1 MTELRNSELDA
12 SRFRLRVLVIALV
25 VLLAFG
31 LVFARLWVL
40 QVQRHEDLAD
50 QAESNRTAVVP
61 IVPSRGQIL
70 DRNGVVLA
78 TNYSAYT
85 LEITRSRGVNVDE
98 TIAAL
103 SEVVDIQPR
112 DKRRFKRLVEES
124 RSFESLPIRT
134 RLTEEEVARFTA
146 QRWRFPGVDIK
157 ARLFRTYPLGEVGS
171 HAIGY
176 IGRINQKEKERI
188 EDSDDAANYRGT
200 EYIGKLGV
208 EQSYER
214 ELHGITGVEL
224 METSAGGRAVR
235 KLHSQPATPG
245 NSVMLSIDIKL
256 QKLVEDLYGERRG
269 ALVALDPRNGEI
281 LALVSKPTFDP
292 NLFVEGI
299 DQENWQALNESIN
312 KPLLN
317 RALRGTYPPG
327 STYKPFMALA
337 ALELKK
343 RAAHTVVNDP
353 GFYTFGGRTFR
364 SHEGGLG
371 GVDMVRAIQFS
382 SNTYFYSLGV
392 EMGVDAIHDFMAPF
406 GFGQIT
412 GVDLGGEV
420 RGVLPSTA
428 WKRAT
433 YKRPETRRWYQ
444 GETVSLGIGQGY
456 NNFTMLQLA
465 LAQATLV
472 NGGIRYRPH
481 VGKAVRNAVTGE
493 ITPIEQPPGHNLGFA
508 AKNIEVVLRG
518 LVAVNEAGTGRRVF
532 AGAPYSSGGKTGT
545 AQAVS
550 LGQNVKYNAKALEE
564 HKRDH
569 SLFAAFAPADNPR
582 IAVALIVEN
591 AGFGAAS
598 AAPITR
604 RVFDYWLLGLYP
616 SEEDIAATAKGLTS
630 APIGTP
636 RQAHEVELATVS
648 EPRP

>member
-299 DQENWQALNESIN
+299 DQ
-312 KPLLN
+312 
-317 RALRGTYPPG
+317 
-327 STYKPFMALA
+327 
-337 ALELKK
+337 
-343 RAAHTVVNDP
+343 
-353 GFYTFGGRTFR
+353 
-364 SHEGGLG
+364 
-371 GVDMVRAIQFS
+371 
-382 SNTYFYSLGV
+382 
-392 EMGVDAIHDFMAPF
+392 
-406 GFGQIT
+406 
-412 GVDLGGEV
+412 
-420 RGVLPSTA
+420 
-428 WKRAT
+428 
-433 YKRPETRRWYQ
+433 
-444 GETVSLGIGQGY
+444 
-456 NNFTMLQLA
+456 
-465 LAQATLV
+465 
-472 NGGIRYRPH
+472 
-481 VGKAVRNAVTGE
+481 
-493 ITPIEQPPGHNLGFA
+493 
-508 AKNIEVVLRG
+508 
-518 LVAVNEAGTGRRVF
+518 
-532 AGAPYSSGGKTGT
+532 
-545 AQAVS
+545 
-550 LGQNVKYNAKALEE
+550 
-564 HKRDH
+564 
-569 SLFAAFAPADNPR
+569 
-582 IAVALIVEN
+582 
-591 AGFGAAS
+591 
-598 AAPITR
+598 
-604 RVFDYWLLGLYP
+604 
-616 SEEDIAATAKGLTS
+616 
-630 APIGTP
+630 
-636 RQAHEVELATVS
+636 
-648 EPRP
+648 